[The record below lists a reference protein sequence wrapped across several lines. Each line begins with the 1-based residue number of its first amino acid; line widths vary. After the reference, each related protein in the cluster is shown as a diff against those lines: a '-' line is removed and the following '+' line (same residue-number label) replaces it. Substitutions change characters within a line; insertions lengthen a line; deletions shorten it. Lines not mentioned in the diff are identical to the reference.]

1 MTGFK
6 DRRMMK
12 VLICL
17 TVLVLPVLL
26 FAQQKVEPIEYTKG
40 DVEFNII
47 DTLYLPIDTV
57 LTIRYQMINNSA
69 KDIRYGEDYV
79 EQEFISNSGWKDLE
93 YPPVQFNTNDSV
105 TVIREVHLIAYPL
118 IPQYRREHST
128 SFSGVYNQIYEAG
141 EKYRLIM
148 TFNFEGERG
157 KKYYIWD
164 ELEVASLF

>member
-1 MTGFK
+1 MTGYRDK
-6 DRRMMK
+6 RKMM
-12 VLICL
+12 VLICF
-17 TVLVLPVLL
+17 TVLVLAVLL

-105 TVIREVHLIAYPL
+105 T
-118 IPQYRREHST
+118 
-128 SFSGVYNQIYEAG
+128 
-141 EKYRLIM
+141 
-148 TFNFEGERG
+148 
-157 KKYYIWD
+157 
-164 ELEVASLF
+164 